1 MTKSRI
7 KETPPRWKSVLDKA
21 RGDFKRAKDLVVA
34 DRLRVASAAVLKLC
48 PYADGSDEGP
58 WDATAGDGATAED
71 LLDIAQESLFMQPLG
86 KMEKLTD
93 AADAALLR
101 MRLWHEA
108 FSATPASTC
117 YFNEFRRLKKIVDKC
132 SARLAERR
140 ALMHVKNQQTL
151 MGEPLLL
158 RRAMTAARD
167 SMEGNEEFSG
177 HLLRVIN
184 EKFPPEAPPEHK
196 EHAKRAKASPR
207 ASTPRSGKKRKA

>member
-71 LLDIAQESLFMQPLG
+71 LLDIAEGSLFMQPLRE
-86 KMEKLTD
+86 MEKLT
-93 AADAALLR
+93 AVADAAVQRLR
-101 MRLWHEA
+101 VWHEA
-108 FSATPASTC
+108 FSATPVH
-117 YFNEFRRLKKIVDKC
+117 ELKELKKIVDKC
-132 SARLAERR
+132 RARLAERR
-140 ALMHVKNQQTL
+140 ALMHVARL
-151 MGEPLLL
+151 AEPLLL
-158 RRAMTAARD
+158 KRAMTAARD

-177 HLLRVIN
+177 HLLKVIN
-184 EKFPPEAPPEHK
+184 DKFPPEAPPEHK
-196 EHAKRAKASPR
+196 EHAKRAEASPR
-207 ASTPRSGKKRKA
+207 ASTPRSRKKRKA

>member
-21 RGDFKRAKDLVVA
+21 RGDFKRAKDLVVV

-71 LLDIAQESLFMQPLG
+71 LLDIAEGSLFMQPLRE
-86 KMEKLTD
+86 MEKLT
-93 AADAALLR
+93 AVADAAVQRLR
-101 MRLWHEA
+101 VWHEA
-108 FSATPASTC
+108 FSATPVH
-117 YFNEFRRLKKIVDKC
+117 ELKELKKIVDKC
-132 SARLAERR
+132 RARLAERR
-140 ALMHVKNQQTL
+140 ALMHVKMNQRTL

-158 RRAMTAARD
+158 KRAMTAARD

-177 HLLRVIN
+177 HLLKVIN
-184 EKFPPEAPPEHK
+184 DKFPPEAPPEHK
-196 EHAKRAKASPR
+196 EHAKRAEASPR
-207 ASTPRSGKKRKA
+207 ASTPRSRKKRKA